1 MAWVLIVDDD
11 EPIRESLQDAMRD
24 AGYAIV
30 KVADG
35 EDALDVLRV
44 APYPAVVLLDLMM
57 PGMNGRSVLHIL
69 ENDPQLAQRHAW
81 IVMSADHAGLA
92 RIPADLRERL
102 SLTLVKKPFD
112 MDELLT
118 TVAQCAERL
127 PQIST
132 SRPRTHSQTAGQA
145 PESTLD

>member
-35 EDALDVLRV
+35 EDALDVLR
-44 APYPAVVLLDLMM
+44 ATPYHAVVLLDLMM

-69 ENDPQLAQRHAW
+69 EKDTELAQRHAW
-81 IVMSADHAGLA
+81 IVMSADHTGLG
-92 RIPADLRERL
+92 RIPPELREQL

-112 MDELLT
+112 MDELLAT
-118 TVAQCAERL
+118 IAQRAELL
-127 PQIST
+127 P
-132 SRPRTHSQTAGQA
+132 
-145 PESTLD
+145 LDIF

>member
-35 EDALDVLRV
+35 EDALDVLR
-44 APYPAVVLLDLMM
+44 ATPYHAVVLIDLMM
-57 PGMNGRSVLHIL
+57 PGMNGQSVLHIL
-69 ENDPQLAQRHAW
+69 EKDTELAQRHAW
-81 IVMSADHAGLA
+81 IVMSADHVGLG
-92 RIPADLRERL
+92 RIPSELCKQL

-112 MDELLT
+112 MDELLAT
-118 TVAQCAERL
+118 IAQRAELL
-127 PQIST
+127 P
-132 SRPRTHSQTAGQA
+132 
-145 PESTLD
+145 LDIY